1 MTKDK
6 DGDTPKDN
14 VVKFPSKPE
23 KEDTGD
29 IFEYHEIIISD
40 FSPEE
45 LHKRMIELDLSF
57 DACFDFTK
65 EIEYAMHNLHNSL
78 SLERLKALE
87 IKLEQVFLEFTPEN
101 DEKG

>member
-6 DGDTPKDN
+6 DGDDPKDN
-14 VVKFPSKPE
+14 VLTFPSKPE
-23 KEDTGD
+23 KDTH
-29 IFEYHEIIISD
+29 YEIVISD

-65 EIEYAMHNLHNSL
+65 EIEYTMHNLHNSL

-87 IKLEQVFLEFTPEN
+87 IKLEQVFLEFTPEK